1 MFPSLLIITVMKTL
15 VIIAAVTIAVLSGC
29 STSRSEYNE
38 WHYRGMPTK
47 AAYNDYWEEIN
58 RTEYALK
65 RARFAPNISG
75 KRGSLL
81 AYQVKDAYSSAGS
94 AAMSFCTN
102 RSPFPKDTA
111 KLRATAD
118 EQMKAATALFKAN
131 SANLKLWCDNY
142 YEIEAAVLQADALA
156 ARAIAS
162 TSPQ

>member
-1 MFPSLLIITVMKTL
+1 MSPSLPTITAMKTL
-15 VIIAAVTIAVLSGC
+15 AIIAAVMIAVHSGC
-29 STSRSEYNE
+29 STSRSDYME
-38 WHYRGMPTK
+38 WKYRGMPTK
-47 AAYNDYWEEIN
+47 AAYNDYWEETA

-65 RARFAPNISG
+65 GARFANLNG
-75 KRGSLL
+75 KKGF
-81 AYQVKDAYSSAGS
+81 YEVKDAYAHAGH
-94 AAMSFCTN
+94 AAMNFCTN

-118 EQMKAATALFKAN
+118 EQMKAATAVFKAN

-156 ARAIAS
+156 ARAMAS

>member
-1 MFPSLLIITVMKTL
+1 MSPSLLTITAMKTL
-15 VIIAAVTIAVLSGC
+15 AMIAAVTIAVLSGC
-29 STSRSEYNE
+29 SMSSSEYNE
-38 WHYRGMPTK
+38 RIYRGMPTK
-47 AAYNDYWEEIN
+47 AAYNDYKDAQERAES
-58 RTEYALK
+58 ALNHAK
-65 RARFAPNISG
+65 FGVKASNQAPNITN
-75 KRGSLL
+75 KIRY
-81 AYQVKDAYSSAGS
+81 AYGAAGS
-94 AAMSFCTN
+94 AVLYYCTN

-156 ARAIAS
+156 ARAMAS